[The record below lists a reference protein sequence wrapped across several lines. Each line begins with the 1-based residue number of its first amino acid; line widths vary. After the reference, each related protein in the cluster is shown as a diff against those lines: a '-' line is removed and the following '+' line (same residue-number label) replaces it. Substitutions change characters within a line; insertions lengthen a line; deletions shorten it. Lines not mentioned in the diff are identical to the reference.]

1 MGKKK
6 NDDDEE
12 EEGGGKGKKIG
23 MIVGGLA
30 ALGAVYNFVLKPPPA
45 EVPEELAMVEVEPV
59 EGEIF
64 ELPESVINIDDPEV
78 TYVRFAVA
86 LILEEGTLA
95 ADFEAES
102 AIAKDVVLDVVSSKT
117 ADDLRGDN
125 KQRLKEEL
133 SMKVREAYG
142 DEKVVRALI
151 TTLVMQ

>member
-6 NDDDEE
+6 DDDDDDDG
-12 EEGGGKGKKIG
+12 GGGKKKIM
-23 MIVGGLA
+23 MIVGGLVL
-30 ALGAVYNFVLKPPPA
+30 LGGVYNFVLKPAPPA
-45 EVPEELAMVEVEPV
+45 EAMEPVEVEPI

-64 ELPESVINIDDPEV
+64 ELPEMVINLNDDEV
-78 TYVRFAVA
+78 KYVRFGVA

-102 AIAKDVVLDVVSSKT
+102 AIAKDVVLDIVSPLS
-117 ADDLRGDN
+117 AEDLQGDN
-125 KQRLKEEL
+125 KQEVKDEI